1 MTDEQLF
8 IILKAIFYN
17 NTKMTDQLIM
27 QFIEYSKLRYK
38 QTSLQIDTS
47 LMMHFLEYAKKEK
60 KQ

>member
-17 NTKMTDQLIM
+17 NSKMTDNLIM

-47 LMMHFLEYAKKEK
+47 SFMNFLEYIKEK
-60 KQ
+60 K